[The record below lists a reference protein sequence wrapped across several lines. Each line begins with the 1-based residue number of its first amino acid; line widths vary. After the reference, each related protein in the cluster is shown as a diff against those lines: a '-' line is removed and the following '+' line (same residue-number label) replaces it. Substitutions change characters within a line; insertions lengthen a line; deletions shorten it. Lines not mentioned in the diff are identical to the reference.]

1 MFFLE
6 NCCREWKWR
15 TRKLM
20 LDCVALIDKPH
31 EMGTW
36 PTPSGRSLLQMPRW
50 LFTVRCNDRRTLY
63 PATRRKAT
71 KWTRD
76 SSKSSRQLVPFPVL
90 VWAGGANIWLW
101 PRHCS
106 ASSKWARSSWHCG
119 MRLLPV
125 TAVRSPS
132 SFLSINANM
141 ISSHNVWACM
151 SFKSTSCL

>member
-20 LDCVALIDKPH
+20 LDSVALIDKPH

-36 PTPSGRSLLQMPRW
+36 PIPSSRSLLQMPRW
-50 LFTVRCNDRRTLY
+50 YLPSGVTIAGLFTQPHEGKQQSGQGTLRNPPISWCLSHFLSVR
-63 PATRRKAT
+63 
-71 KWTRD
+71 
-76 SSKSSRQLVPFPVL
+76 
-90 VWAGGANIWLW
+90 GGANIWLR

-106 ASSKWARSSWHCG
+106 ASSKRARSLWHCG

-132 SFLSINANM
+132 SFLSINTNM
-141 ISSHNVWACM
+141 ISSRNVWACM